1 VAGKWADA
9 DRCANR
15 NACGFYLA
23 ILRICEKIGALSNF
37 HMEKEMTMNVKMKL
51 PAVIGVL
58 LFPATLF
65 AAPSPMQEGL
75 WEINT
80 TMKMRGMSYEMPP
93 TKVTHCY
100 TKEELNDNKKV
111 VPQQKGDCKVTDMK
125 YSGNKMT
132 WKMVCTGKNKSK
144 GEGEMVFKGATAYE
158 GSMKMET
165 QGMLMTSKYKAKRIG
180 DCK

>member
-1 VAGKWADA
+1 M
-9 DRCANR
+9 
-15 NACGFYLA
+15 
-23 ILRICEKIGALSNF
+23 CEKIGVLSYF
-37 HMEKEMTMNVKMKL
+37 LMKEEMSMELKTKL
-51 PAVIGVL
+51 PVVVGVL
-58 LFPATLF
+58 LLPATLF

-80 TMKMRGMSYEMPP
+80 TTKMRGMSYEMSH

-100 TKEELNDNKKV
+100 TKEELKDNKKV

-144 GEGEMVFKGATAYE
+144 GEGEMVFKGAIAYE